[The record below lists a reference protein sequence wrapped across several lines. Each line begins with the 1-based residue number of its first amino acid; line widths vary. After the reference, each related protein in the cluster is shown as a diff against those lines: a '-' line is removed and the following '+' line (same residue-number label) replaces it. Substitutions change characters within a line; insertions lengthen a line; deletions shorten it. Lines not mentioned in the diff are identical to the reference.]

1 MKKLLIAVLAIAG
14 LASCTNSDVE
24 FETAQKQI
32 GLSPITE
39 NRTRAMVS
47 GTAFPEA
54 ENFMVWAWYKQVD
67 AGTTIADW
75 QADAATQQLYIDEKP
90 FEPKATTATPKG
102 LWAGK
107 TAYFR
112 PKLGSLLFAGYY
124 PYYLDEYATVN
135 ARYEFDETTNVM
147 IIEDYTPYYSSR
159 AGFVTDAATH
169 TEDLMYFN
177 MTPASVNCATTNT
190 DAVDVVF
197 KHALAWIK
205 VTLAKAED
213 TPDDAIITVSSVK
226 FTDVY
231 TNGTGTVEGDA
242 DIVWEVKKPATADI
256 KATTDIEVLDADATL
271 AVADDEGAD
280 IVEKQPIVIPQAVGD
295 LVITYTIASEEKD
308 GTYSSFTETKTVKLA
323 NDTSVDEWEA
333 GKCYTYA
340 ITIGT
345 SEILIDPTVTEWD
358 NVTVP
363 VVH

>member
-1 MKKLLIAVLAIAG
+1 
-14 LASCTNSDVE
+14 
-24 FETAQKQI
+24 
-32 GLSPITE
+32 
-39 NRTRAMVS
+39 
-47 GTAFPEA
+47 
-54 ENFMVWAWYKQVD
+54 
-67 AGTTIADW
+67 
-75 QADAATQQLYIDEKP
+75 
-90 FEPKATTATPKG
+90 
-102 LWAGK
+102 
-107 TAYFR
+107 
-112 PKLGSLLFAGYY
+112 
-124 PYYLDEYATVN
+124 
-135 ARYEFDETTNVM
+135 M

-190 DAVDVVF
+190 EAVDVVF

-213 TPDDAIITVSSVK
+213 TPADAIITVSSVK

-256 KATTDIEVLDADATL
+256 KATTDIEVLDAEATL
-271 AVADDEGAD
+271 ATGAAT
-280 IVEKQPIVIPQAVGD
+280 VEKQPIVIPQEMAGNI
-295 LVITYTIASEEKD
+295 VITYTIASTDGSVFEEVKTIALSTLKD
-308 GTYSSFTETKTVKLA
+308 DATNTI
-323 NDTSVDEWEA
+323 DEWEA

>member
-1 MKKLLIAVLAIAG
+1 MKKIFIAVLAIAG

-47 GTAFPEA
+47 GTAFPE
-54 ENFMVWAWYKQVD
+54 EDFMVWAWYKQVD

-107 TAYFR
+107 TAYFW

-124 PYYLDEYATVN
+124 PTSVANVSYDFTA
-135 ARYEFDETTNVM
+135 TTNVM
-147 IIEDYTPYYSSR
+147 TIANYSPTTD
-159 AGFVTDAATH
+159 AYAATGFVTTATTH
-169 TEDLMYFN
+169 TEDLMYFK
-177 MTPASVNCATTNT
+177 MTAASSDGATNGPANVTSEPN
-190 DAVDVVF
+190 VDVVF
-197 KHALAWIK
+197 QHALAWIK
-205 VTLAKAED
+205 VTLAKAAD

-226 FTDVY
+226 FTGVN
-231 TNGTGTVEGDA
+231 TTGTGTVTNCA
-242 DIVWEVKKPATADI
+242 DIVWAVTTATVDV
-256 KATTDIEVLDADATL
+256 EVLDADATL
-271 AVADDEGAD
+271 ATGAAT
-280 IVEKQPIVIPQAVGD
+280 VEKQPIVIPQAMAGNI
-295 LVITYTIASEEKD
+295 VITYTIASTDGSVFEEV
-308 GTYSSFTETKTVKLA
+308 KTIALSGMEDADA
-323 NDTSVDEWEA
+323 NELSKWEA

-345 SEILIDPTVTEWD
+345 SEILIDPTVTDWED
-358 NVTVP
+358 VNVP
-363 VVH
+363 VVVE